1 MNFLKM
7 AKQKENLT
15 TTRTRLDTSIQKCIQ
30 NPGKYLRQRVL
41 QKQLVL
47 LLAKEYFCKALYLR
61 TLTES

>member
-15 TTRTRLDTSIQKCIQ
+15 TTPTRLDTSIQKCIQ

-47 LLAKEYFCKALYLR
+47 LLAKEYFCKALHLR
-61 TLTES
+61 TLTEF